1 MADFQIGDNLFS
13 EDTGK
18 YYNLNNGQKSY
29 IKSPYE
35 TSQEKINQM
44 YDAQQNSQ
52 LNTLKAQRDKAVGG
66 FNQQKK
72 DLTPQYASQRNQADV
87 VNSQNVTRLREL
99 MAANGINMSGENVT
113 AQANMNS
120 ARQGSFN
127 DINNNENQ
135 AMGAIDKQIA
145 NENDPSREQSI
156 NDAIAAERSKSLN
169 DAFGQSQQ
177 QAYQQKM
184 DWQNY
189 QQQLA
194 QQEQARKQAEFEQQQ
209 ALKQAEF
216 QQQQFAYQKQK
227 DQQQLAL
234 SQQKAATAARTTAAR
249 TAAAKATKP
258 TVYSSKSKKQSYGEA
273 LQFWGNQYD
282 NISNQK
288 AFDAEQALRND
299 QEQMNALQLQ
309 GYDINSV
316 VDALYNVASQ
326 GKFQNKQG
334 FSAYYNGLQKRREQY
349 QN

>member
-1 MADFQIGDNLFS
+1 MADFQIGDNLYS

-52 LNTLKAQRDKAVGG
+52 LNTLKAQRDKAIGG

-72 DLTPQYASQRNQADV
+72 ELTPQYANQRNQADV

-145 NENDPSREQSI
+145 NENDPSRERSI
-156 NDAIAAERSKSLN
+156 NDAIAAERSRSLN

-189 QQQLA
+189 QQQLK
-194 QQEQARKQAEFEQQQ
+194 QQE
-209 ALKQAEF
+209 
-216 QQQQFAYQKQK
+216 YQKQIDAQNYAMQK
-227 DQQQLAL
+227 AQFDLEQQMRQLNLQKAQAAASSGGSSGGGGGGGSSSRKTSTASAKKPVATKTNAL
-234 SQQKAATAARTTAAR
+234 SSAYQQ
-249 TAAAKATKP
+249 
-258 TVYSSKSKKQSYGEA
+258 YQNQKKQSTVVD
-273 LQFWGNQYD
+273 QYY
-282 NISNQK
+282 NSI
-288 AFDAEQALRND
+288 ND
-299 QEQMNALQLQ
+299 TMNKGQ
-309 GYDINSV
+309 SV
-316 VDALYNVASQ
+316 VKKPLSVDMLYKKYGIAPQ
-326 GKFQNKQG
+326 TIADNKNL
-334 FSAYYNGLQKRREQY
+334 SAWQKMKLMGG
-349 QN
+349 

>member
-1 MADFQIGDNLFS
+1 MADFQIGDNLYS

-44 YDAQQNSQ
+44 YDAQRNGQ
-52 LNTLKAQRDKAVGG
+52 LNTLKAQRDKAIGG

-72 DLTPQYASQRNQADV
+72 DLTPQYANQRNQADV
-87 VNSQNVTRLREL
+87 TNAQSVTRLREL

-120 ARQGSFN
+120 ARQNSFN

-156 NDAIAAERSKSLN
+156 NDVIATERSRSLN
-169 DAFGQSQQ
+169 DAFTQSQQ

-184 DWQNY
+184 DWQAY
-189 QQQLA
+189 QQ
-194 QQEQARKQAEFEQQQ
+194 
-209 ALKQAEF
+209 
-216 QQQQFAYQKQK
+216 QQQQFAYQKQM

-234 SQQKAATAARTTAAR
+234 SQQKAASSARSASAR
-249 TAAAKATKP
+249 SASTRAAASAKP
-258 TVYSSKSKKQSYGEA
+258 AVYSSKSKKQSYGEA
-273 LQFWGNQYD
+273 LQFWGSQFD

-326 GKFQNKQG
+326 GRFQNKQG